1 MQISF
6 DRGRKEE
13 QLRQR

>member
-6 DRGRKEE
+6 DNIIF
-13 QLRQR
+13 